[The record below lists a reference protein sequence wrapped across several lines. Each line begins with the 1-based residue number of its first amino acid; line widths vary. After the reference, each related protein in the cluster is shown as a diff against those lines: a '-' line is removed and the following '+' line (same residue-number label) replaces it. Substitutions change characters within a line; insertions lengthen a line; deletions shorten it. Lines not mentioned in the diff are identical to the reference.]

1 MAANTP
7 GNFRGWVEDRG
18 QMSPGSLNSENSII
32 TDDGTS
38 WNIKLGTVNGKEMSA
53 PLFKR
58 NSSRVFWKYFTYY
71 WFEPLVGTI
80 ALCVCLSITA
90 SHPPVF
96 PLCTLAHF
104 GRCGRPLAT
113 NPPVWGRAEREER
126 ERSSGPAPAAPAAHL
141 TSPPR
146 HHSTAHIV
154 RVRAIHWTHSGH
166 RLSGPR
172 PPVSVHTLATLTPG
186 CGRAEVSSGRVY
198 SLTITH
204 ITGGIQAGRDWMQWS
219 RPPRHIHEHSGEMLD
234 ICPEYK
240 RLQPSVTVA

>member
-1 MAANTP
+1 M
-7 GNFRGWVEDRG
+7 G
-18 QMSPGSLNSENSII
+18 
-32 TDDGTS
+32 
-38 WNIKLGTVNGKEMSA
+38 A

-58 NSSRVFWKYFTYY
+58 NRSRVFWKYFTYY

-80 ALCVCLSITA
+80 ALCVCLSISA

-113 NPPVWGRAEREER
+113 NPPVWGRAERGER
-126 ERSSGPAPAAPAAHL
+126 EELWSRPGRPGCPLNITTTAPQHSPHCPGPGHTLDTLRSPGLRAPAPGQCP
-141 TSPPR
+141 
-146 HHSTAHIV
+146 
-154 RVRAIHWTHSGH
+154 HSGH
-166 RLSGPR
+166 TDTRLWLGWGVQWP
-172 PPVSVHTLATLTPG
+172 SVQPHHHPHHRGDT
-186 CGRAEVSSGRVY
+186 
-198 SLTITH
+198 
-204 ITGGIQAGRDWMQWS
+204 GRDWMQWS